1 MKVLLLGVAL
11 GLLYAGQGEAQLL
24 LVPFSGEWKTH
35 YIAASNKDKITEDGP
50 FHIYVRHVQFH
61 PNDTADIDFYIKSDG
76 ECVKQHVTGVRQKK
90 LVYDVEYAGQ
100 NEVEILRFSLNTII
114 GHIHNVDEE
123 GKETDMVAL
132 IGKSEQISKRDFRKF
147 KKQASDKGIPEE
159 NIVNFTD
166 NDDCPEE

>member
-50 FHIYVRHVQFH
+50 FHIYVRHIQFH
-61 PNDTADIDFYIKSDG
+61 PDNTVDVDFYIKSNG
-76 ECVKQHVTGVRQKK
+76 ECVKKHVTGVKRKTG
-90 LVYDVEYAGQ
+90 VYDVEYAGQ
-100 NEVEILRFSLNTII
+100 NEVTLVQVTHESII
-114 GHIHNVDEE
+114 GYIHNVDEE
-123 GKETDMVAL
+123 GKETDLVGI
-132 IGKSEQISKRDFRKF
+132 IGKRDKLSDTDYQKF
-147 KKQASDKGIPEE
+147 KKETSDKGIPEE